1 MGLFS
6 KDKKLKFKLIPS
18 TPEQTQARSYLTG
31 LMDQDIQFPTEQI
44 APLTGTEQQIQEGL
58 PSYLN
63 QIAED
68 FETSRGYYNDVLSG
82 GYDPATSDFYQGFR
96 AEQDRMKRDALLGIA
111 RQGQMAGMSR
121 STPVLGV
128 QARTG
133 AAIDDATLRQL
144 GLLYEN
150 ERDRRTQAAG
160 SLSQLGSQHIGN
172 LSYAEQLAAVQRQNE
187 QAKLSAMYQAVLQ
200 TLLAPYQY
208 NAQIAGALL
217 DSRDGLVGR
226 RLAVPVARGTPLSGA
241 VLVPRTAL
249 EGLPS
254 GTVAV
259 HVGASDP
266 RMLDLLS
273 PGQTVRLHR
282 VDSGLLAA
290 SGVRVLAVDPA
301 GEAMADR
308 GAARGLVVALTPQAA
323 DEALAG
329 DGTFDTAL
337 RFHVLPE
344 AS

>member
-18 TPEQTQARSYLTG
+18 TPEQTEARGYLTD
-31 LMDQDIQFPTEQI
+31 LMRNDVQYPVQQI
-44 APLTGTEQQIQEGL
+44 APLTGTEQQIQGQL

-96 AEQDRMKRDALLGIA
+96 AEQDRMKRDALLNIA

-133 AAIDDATLRQL
+133 QAYDDATLRQL

-150 ERDRRTQAAG
+150 ERGRQGQAAG

-187 QAKLSAMYQAVLQ
+187 QAKLSAFYQAAVE

-217 DSRDGLVGR
+217 KEQRYAGYQTGGGLTDLGFMVAAASNAISGGGWPGSGSVGGGGGGFNIGGSSQW
-226 RLAVPVARGTPLSGA
+226 AGTNTAAGFNVPT
-241 VLVPRTAL
+241 
-249 EGLPS
+249 PS
-254 GTVAV
+254 GSMYA
-259 HVGASDP
+259 
-266 RMLDLLS
+266 
-273 PGQTVRLHR
+273 
-282 VDSGLLAA
+282 
-290 SGVRVLAVDPA
+290 
-301 GEAMADR
+301 
-308 GAARGLVVALTPQAA
+308 
-323 DEALAG
+323 
-329 DGTFDTAL
+329 
-337 RFHVLPE
+337 
-344 AS
+344 

>member
-18 TPEQTQARSYLTG
+18 TPEQTEARGYLTD
-31 LMDQDIQFPTEQI
+31 LMRNDVQYPVQQI
-44 APLTGTEQQIQEGL
+44 APLTGTEQQIQGQL

-144 GLLYEN
+144 GLLYES

-187 QAKLSAMYQAVLQ
+187 QAKLSAFYQAAVETMLSK
-200 TLLAPYQY
+200 Y
-208 NAQIAGALL
+208 NLNANIALK
-217 DSRDGLVGR
+217 
-226 RLAVPVARGTPLSGA
+226 
-241 VLVPRTAL
+241 
-249 EGLPS
+249 
-254 GTVAV
+254 
-259 HVGASDP
+259 
-266 RMLDLLS
+266 LLS
-273 PGQTVRLHR
+273 EQRYAGYTTGG
-282 VDSGLLAA
+282 GL
-290 SGVRVLAVDPA
+290 
-301 GEAMADR
+301 
-308 GAARGLVVALTPQAA
+308 T
-323 DEALAG
+323 
-329 DGTFDTAL
+329 DTAIGIQL
-337 RFHVLPE
+337 
-344 AS
+344 ASNLISSMSGGGGGGWPGSGSVGGGGGQ

>member
-31 LMDQDIQFPTEQI
+31 LMDQDIQFPTEQV

-63 QIAED
+63 QIAQD

-96 AEQDRMKRDALLGIA
+96 AEQDRMKRDAQLNVA
-111 RQGQMAGMSR
+111 RAAQKGGMAR
-121 STPVLGV
+121 STPAVGIQGRV
-128 QARTG
+128 GAQYDAQA
-133 AAIDDATLRQL
+133 LQQL
-144 GLLYEN
+144 GMLYES

-187 QAKLSAMYQAVLQ
+187 QAKLSAFYQAVMQ

-217 DSRDGLVGR
+217 SEQRYAGYQTGGGLTDLGFMVAAASNAISGGGWPGSGSVGGGGGGFNIGGSSQW
-226 RLAVPVARGTPLSGA
+226 AGTNTAAGFNVPT
-241 VLVPRTAL
+241 
-249 EGLPS
+249 PS
-254 GTVAV
+254 GSMYA
-259 HVGASDP
+259 
-266 RMLDLLS
+266 
-273 PGQTVRLHR
+273 
-282 VDSGLLAA
+282 
-290 SGVRVLAVDPA
+290 
-301 GEAMADR
+301 
-308 GAARGLVVALTPQAA
+308 
-323 DEALAG
+323 
-329 DGTFDTAL
+329 
-337 RFHVLPE
+337 
-344 AS
+344 